1 MGLALAPVV
10 LAQGLPTATLSGR
23 VRNDALDLPGVTVT
37 AKSPALQG
45 TRTTVTGANG
55 DYVLA
60 NLPPG
65 DYQITFAIQGFK
77 AQTLN
82 KTLGASQQASLDANL
97 AMTVTATTTVTAQSD
112 SISQSPA
119 QATTYTGDV
128 LSKLP
133 TARTVT
139 SAVNL
144 SPGVN
149 QNGPNGASISGAQST
164 ENLYTVNGVTITDNV
179 RSSPN
184 NLFIEDAIQETTT
197 TTSSV
202 SAEYGRFTGGV
213 INTITKSGG
222 NVFSGSFRSTL
233 NNNAWNSTSGYRTA
247 TGVNPQEDTFTNT
260 VTSTYE
266 ATLGGPILKDMLWFF
281 GAGRYFDTSEAL
293 TSLTRFTN
301 LPYTN
306 GAKETRYE
314 GKLTFSP
321 VQNHTLTGSYIGV
334 KHDDVNYYFTSIP
347 VSDLASIYDRQLPQ
361 ELMAF
366 NYNGVLS
373 SNFFLEGSY
382 SKRKF
387 TFENSGGR
395 YQDNVQG
402 HRHPR
407 PRARRLVQ
415 RPDLLR
421 RVRPR
426 ESRQQR
432 VLRQGHVLPLDVG
445 RSARTTSCSG
455 YDNFAGQRLSNNYQS
470 GSNFVAYTFRPAS
483 IVQGANI
490 YPVIKLRNTE
500 LDYWPVLQA
509 SQGSNLRTQ
518 SAFLNDAWRL
528 NDRLSFN
535 IGVRYDKNDATD
547 AARQR
552 HVRRLQV
559 QPAPRR
565 HVRRHGQRQPAR
577 HRELRVSTSR
587 PCRRRRRAAARR
599 SPAPGR
605 LLLVL
610 RRPRHQHG
618 RRSVPQLAAG
628 AHPEIFELVRRQR
641 LPPEPPRREL
651 QGPAGRRAVHRR
663 RERPDP
669 RLARLAERERVRL
682 RSRGQLRQVDPG
694 QLPRRLRPPRVPG
707 LLRPP
712 EGHHDRQG
720 HEPVRRRMYDLGLVE
735 NSNDYR
741 REYTGLHSQVFYR
754 ITPSFT
760 LGANWTWSHLIGDIV
775 GETSGSGPV
784 RGGSHVYPEYFQRS
798 WNNPIGDLSQD
809 ERHRVRVYGNY
820 DLPIPASWG
829 SFNLGFIQTYDTGTP
844 YGAAGT
850 IRTRSYVTNPGYLT
864 PPASVAYYF
873 TARDAV
879 PDREHLPYG
888 HAALL
893 LAPHRR
899 RPRDLRHPAGVQRVQ
914 LAARR
919 RREHDREHELQHV
932 EPPRVQPVHER
943 VSRRVPAGHGG
954 RRLQGDGGEL
964 AEGLDLRDA
973 DQRRQLP
980 DAALLPAF
988 GGHPLL
994 VLPSFRFDGPRPLP
1008 GPFFFP
1014 GR

>member
-1 MGLALAPVV
+1 MRSSTSPVSARRLSILVGIALFVGLALAPVV

-23 VRNDALDLPGVTVT
+23 VTNDALELPGVTVT

-45 TRTTVTGANG
+45 TRTTVTRANG

-65 DYQITFAIQGFK
+65 EYQITYTIQGFK
-77 AQTLN
+77 AQTLS

-119 QATTYTGDV
+119 QATTYTGDT

-222 NVFSGSFRSTL
+222 NVFSGSFRSSL

-247 TGVNPQEDTFTNT
+247 TGVNPQEDTFVNK

-266 ATLGGPILKDMLWFF
+266 ATLGGPIFKDMLWFF

-301 LPYTN
+301 IPYTN

-334 KHDDVNYYFTSIP
+334 KHDDINYNFTSIP
-347 VSDLASIYDRQLPQ
+347 VADLASNYDRQLPQ

-387 TFENSGGR
+387 TFENSGGLFR
-395 YQDNVQG
+395 DNANGTVI
-402 HRHPR
+402 R
-407 PRARRLVQ
+407 
-415 RPDLLR
+415 DLGLGISYNAPIFCGVCGPEKR
-421 RVRPR
+421 DNNEFFVKGTYFLSTPGAG
-426 ESRQQR
+426 SHNI
-432 VLRQGHVLPLDVG
+432 VV
-445 RSARTTSCSG
+445 G

-470 GSNFVAYTFRPAS
+470 GSNYVIYTFGSGRS
-483 IVQGANI
+483 IFQGQNV
-490 YPVIKLRNTE
+490 YPVFESGLTE
-500 LDYWPVLQA
+500 LDYWPVLQE

-518 SAFLNDAWRL
+518 SAFFNDAWRL

-535 IGVRYDKNDATD
+535 LGVRYDKNDATD
-547 AARQR
+547 AAGNVTSKDSKFSPRLSATYDVLGNGSLRITASYAQYVAALQETQAGSGASLAGSPADFYWYYDGPGINTGAGPYLTSQQATQKIFDWFNANGCLPNPLAASCKVPQGGAPSIGGVNVQIR
-552 HVRRLQV
+552 DGLVSPNTKEYVFGIAGNFGKSSSGSYRVDFVRREYNDYYDLKKDMTTGTV
-559 QPAPRR
+559 A
-565 HVRRHGQRQPAR
+565 
-577 HRELRVSTSR
+577 
-587 PCRRRRRAAARR
+587 
-599 SPAPGR
+599 SPF
-605 LLLVL
+605 
-610 RRPRHQHG
+610 
-618 RRSVPQLAAG
+618 G
-628 AHPEIFELVRRQR
+628 AIQ
-641 LPPEPPRREL
+641 
-651 QGPAGRRAVHRR
+651 
-663 RERPDP
+663 
-669 RLARLAERERVRL
+669 
-682 RSRGQLRQVDPG
+682 
-694 QLPRRLRPPRVPG
+694 
-707 LLRPP
+707 
-712 EGHHDRQG
+712 
-720 HEPVRRRMYDLGLVE
+720 DLGLVV

-754 ITPSFT
+754 FTPSFT
-760 LGANWTWSHLIGDIV
+760 MGANWTWSHLIGDII

-784 RGGSHVYPEYFQRS
+784 RGGSHVYPEYVQRS
-798 WNNPIGDLSQD
+798 WNNPTGDLGQD
-809 ERHRVRVYGNY
+809 ERNRVRVYGNY
-820 DLPIPASWG
+820 DLPVPPSWG
-829 SFNLGFIQTYDTGTP
+829 SFNFGLIQTYDTGQP
-844 YGAAGT
+844 YGANGT
-850 IRTRSYVTNPGYLT
+850 IRTGSYVTNPGYLT
-864 PPASVAYYF
+864 PPASVGYYF
-873 TARDAV
+873 TPRDAYRTESYYRTDMQLYYSHRIV
-879 PDREHLPYG
+879 GGLEIFVIPQVFNVFNAQHILGVNTTVNTNFNTSNLIAFNPFTNASPVECPQG
-888 HAALL
+888 TSGAACKAMGANWQKGSLFGTPT
-893 LAPHRR
+893 AAGSYQT
-899 RPRDLRHPAGVQRVQ
+899 PRYFQMSVGI
-914 LAARR
+914 
-919 RREHDREHELQHV
+919 
-932 EPPRVQPVHER
+932 
-943 VSRRVPAGHGG
+943 
-954 RRLQGDGGEL
+954 
-964 AEGLDLRDA
+964 
-973 DQRRQLP
+973 
-980 DAALLPAF
+980 
-988 GGHPLL
+988 
-994 VLPSFRFDGPRPLP
+994 RF
-1008 GPFFFP
+1008 
-1014 GR
+1014 